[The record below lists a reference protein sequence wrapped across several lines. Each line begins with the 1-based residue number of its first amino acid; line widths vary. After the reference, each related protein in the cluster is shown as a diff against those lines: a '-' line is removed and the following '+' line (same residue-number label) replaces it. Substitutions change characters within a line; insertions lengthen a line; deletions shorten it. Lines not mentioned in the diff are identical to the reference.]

1 MNISRVIYW
10 LATLILCGVMMYSAS
25 MYFMNTEMVEGFFE
39 HFNYPT
45 YLVIPLA
52 VAKVLGVVMV
62 LWRGSQ
68 WLTEWAYAGFF
79 FDVILAFF
87 AHYTAG
93 DSVSFTLITMIALL
107 VSYFF
112 GKEIRS

>member
-1 MNISRVIYW
+1 MNISKVIYW
-10 LATLILCGVMMYSAS
+10 LATLLLCGVMMYSAS
-25 MYFMNTEMVEGFFE
+25 MYFMKTEMVEGFFK

-52 VAKVLGVVMV
+52 VAKVLGVIMV

-79 FDVILAFF
+79 FDVVLAFF